1 MIKSAFGLD
10 DGIET
15 HRRGLSDH
23 RLRFPGLQQCS
34 AIKTV
39 AFFPT
44 TRNVCVAYVDMYYI
58 YENACKVRASRQR
71 APTARGCR
79 EVEITPVR
87 PTRLDVLKLFFFIFF
102 LFFFLPLS
110 LTLSFSLSVII
121 KAWYAI
127 RRDRG
132 AARTHGVHDPA
143 PLLLATTPRIMSTG
157 YLRSRALPPHR
168 RYNSL
173 LNCLNVEKRTDKES
187 FAREREF
194 NPLMHFKD

>member
-1 MIKSAFGLD
+1 MCRVRRYVLHIRECMQSASKQA
-10 DGIET
+10 T
-15 HRRGLSDH
+15 STNRSRLSRSRDY
-23 RLRFPGLQQCS
+23 PGPS
-34 AIKTV
+34 H
-39 AFFPT
+39 
-44 TRNVCVAYVDMYYI
+44 
-58 YENACKVRASRQR
+58 ASR
-71 APTARGCR
+71 
-79 EVEITPVR
+79 
-87 PTRLDVLKLFFFIFF
+87 RLKAFFFIFF
-102 LFFFLPLS
+102 LSFSLPLS
-110 LTLSFSLSVII
+110 LTLSFSLSVIT